1 MDLGDNIQNNT
12 ANDNND
18 SEDHQEVQD
27 FRDMLSKETNRMTS
41 LCDYWESKISSI
53 SEDPSYEEIRGGKCE
68 NMILTCSRIQ
78 IF

>member
-1 MDLGDNIQNNT
+1 MDLGNNIQNNT

-18 SEDHQEVQD
+18 SEED

-53 SEDPSYEEIRGGKCE
+53 SEDPSYVEIRGEVRKYDF
-68 NMILTCSRIQ
+68 NMFQNPDILIL
-78 IF
+78 